1 MTPLVP
7 SPAPRQVLTALV
19 AGKQGLP
26 LCQREGPVFSG
37 HLALFPSLPWYPN
50 LTILGSPSILLDG
63 RRYGLQCLVTCSAW
77 AGDIEAGRRP
87 WSFQRLVEKGVVMM

>member
-1 MTPLVP
+1 MTPLV

-26 LCQREGPVFSG
+26 LYQREGPVFSG

-77 AGDIEAGRRP
+77 AGDIEAGEET
-87 WSFQRLVEKGVVMM
+87 LVFSEID